1 MFRWMFPKV
10 KKHEFEQHKSAVQTA
25 LNSVKQDFSNVSKW
39 IKHLDTQDEGLKKEV
54 KGLGEELNYI
64 RQELEEIKN
73 LLGEKMEEKEEEN
86 VEVFKQ
92 RQTTKHKQT
101 AVYGVQTAVQTA
113 VQAAFL
119 DKLSISEKAI
129 IMILANSDLKLS
141 YEDLGVM
148 TGKDSTTI
156 RGQINTIKQK
166 CPGVIEEQIER
177 NNKKRLF
184 IPEKIRGILLR
195 KAKVRQKKP
204 KNEEIEVEIE

>member
-1 MFRWMFPKV
+1 MFGWMFPKV

-39 IKHLDTQDEGLKKEV
+39 IKHLDTQDEGLRREV

-73 LLGEKMEEKEEEN
+73 LIGEKMGEKEEEN
-86 VEVFKQ
+86 AAVFKQ

>member
-1 MFRWMFPKV
+1 MFGWMFPKV

-39 IKHLDTQDEGLKKEV
+39 IKHLDTQDEGLRREV

-73 LLGEKMEEKEEEN
+73 LIGEKMGEKEEEN
-86 VEVFKQ
+86 AAVFKQ

-184 IPEKIRGILLR
+184 IPDKIRGILLR

>member
-1 MFRWMFPKV
+1 MFGWMFPKV

-25 LNSVKQDFSNVSKW
+25 LNSVKQDFSNVSKL